1 MKIVI
6 NKCYGGYGLSTEAVL
21 RYAEL
26 KGITLYAQKTSLFT
40 HFYTVPVEEYK
51 KLDKE
56 AQKTRDYSKLNN
68 LYFTCRSIERNDPL
82 LVQVVEELG
91 EIADGDYAELHVVE
105 IPDDVEW
112 EINEYDG
119 MEHIAESHRSWR

>member
-6 NKCYGGYGLSTEAVL
+6 NRCYGGFGLSTEAVL

-26 KGITLYAQKTSLFT
+26 KGITLYAEKDSFLT

-51 KLDKE
+51 KLAAKAD
-56 AQKTRDYSKLNN
+56 KTRDYSKLNN
-68 LYFTCRSIERNDPL
+68 LYFTYREIERDDPL
-82 LVQVVEELG
+82 LVQIVEELG
-91 EIADGDYAELHVVE
+91 EDSWGDCAELRVVE

-119 MEHIAESHRSWR
+119 MESIAESHRTWR